1 MVIYLVLIALLIVMA
16 FVPKSDKRLPE
27 YRFCENNRHL
37 PKYLSW
43 GTNERLLEYLFWG
56 TVVILIIIAGFRYGI
71 GTDYSTYYHYYDNI
85 RKGGEPWP
93 WLDFEWGFILLNQ
106 AIGLFYCP
114 PEVYMFIVSAI
125 TVYLILYTC
134 DKLSA
139 DRMMSMLLFVTLYF
153 YFSSFNILRQYL
165 AIAIVFFSI
174 TFIKKGKL
182 IPYILC
188 IVLASLFHKTALIM
202 LPLYFIGYR
211 RFSLQVQGIFLGLC
225 LFAALFGRAM
235 ISFVL
240 SFFPKYSVYANF
252 EAGSAWFNLGVLC
265 AVYALAL
272 VSKKMRKFTN
282 RDHLYMNICVIAL
295 GLMLLTYCNVLFA
308 RMAMYYYVF
317 TILTIPHFVSRLN
330 KKYRFPAKV
339 AAAAMACMV
348 CMYYL
353 LNNNDEVVPYAFAF
367 FK

>member
-1 MVIYLVLIALLIVMA
+1 MAIYLVLITLLIVMT
-16 FVPKSDKRLPE
+16 FIPKPDKRLPE
-27 YRFCENNRHL
+27 HLFFEKDRHL

-43 GTNERLLEYLFWG
+43 GTNKRLLECLYWG
-56 TVVILIIIAGFRYGI
+56 MAVVLVIIAGFRYDT

-85 RKGGEPWP
+85 RKGGEPWS
-93 WLDFEWGFILLNQ
+93 WMSFEWGFILLNK
-106 AIGLFYCP
+106 AIGLFYFA
-114 PEVYMFIVSAI
+114 PEVYMFIVSTI
-125 TVYLILYTC
+125 TVFLILYTC
-134 DKLSA
+134 NSMSL

-202 LPLYFIGYR
+202 LPLYFVSYR
-211 RFSLQVQGIFLGLC
+211 RFSLPIQGIFLGFC
-225 LFAALFGRAM
+225 LFIALLGRP
-235 ISFVL
+235 IITLIV
-240 SFFPKYSVYANF
+240 SFFPKYSVYADF

-265 AVYALAL
+265 VVYALAL
-272 VSKKMRKFTN
+272 YSQRKRKFTN
-282 RDHLYMNICVIAL
+282 RDHLYLNVCVIAL

-317 TILTIPHFVSRLN
+317 TILTLPHFIGRLK

-339 AAAAMACMV
+339 AAAIMACMV
-348 CMYYL
+348 CVYYL
-353 LNNNDEVVPYAFAF
+353 LHNNDGVVPYVFAF